1 MVEGGKA
8 RSVPG
13 FSDNAGRLTG
23 ETTDFGAFEKTQAY
37 TWTADGLKTTVTN
50 PEGITYTYGWTALHQ
65 PDAVTIP
72 GHGSI
77 ASLGYDWQASNGW
90 MYPGGTQH
98 KQEHDAFLRL
108 AKQRLTDPAQ
118 VVKQGADYQYDAAS
132 NITAIT
138 KHERSAQTEG
148 ELAQSPATY
157 GYDALDRLT
166 SVSKTTTTNTTR
178 TENYQYDAVG
188 NRINSTGTD
197 TVDGSYTHNANHAL
211 TNLDVSAGEGGDEGE
226 EEPGTWTF
234 QYNANGAITQ
244 KAFTPTGAT
253 APTKTWTYGWNRQNR
268 LSTVHYNGA
277 HIASYAYDPFGRR
290 IKKSVHSSITGGTTG
305 TTYYLYNDSGLVA
318 EYTQTGQLN
327 TEYHYVPG
335 SHWSTNPLFAR
346 DGQTGE
352 IYYAATDQLG
362 TATALIKSS
371 GQIVWRAEK
380 TAFGKTTVTAE
391 NNNAGKP
398 VRFNLRFPGQ
408 YEDTETGL
416 HYNWMRYYDAEAGRY
431 VREDPIGLR
440 GGLNLYNYVNGGP
453 INSLD
458 PYGLRGTGAAIGA
471 AAGAIIGGT
480 VGALSGLAAGAAG
493 GTLIAPGVGTLGGA
507 GVGAWEGGIAGAA
520 VGGIVGGLLGDAIE
534 DFINHPM
541 WNEPPDD
548 DSINIDPDKPIPP
561 QLPGYIDPD
570 STYPTTEAQSCPV
583 DGGPPLDP
591 RERCFNGVAL
601 KFGQCMNSSTPKA
614 VCHIQRAIGLLM
626 CSAQSPDSD

>member
-1 MVEGGKA
+1 M
-8 RSVPG
+8 
-13 FSDNAGRLTG
+13 
-23 ETTDFGAFEKTQAY
+23 ETR
-37 TWTADGLKTTVTN
+37 
-50 PEGITYTYGWTALHQ
+50 
-65 PDAVTIP
+65 TI
-72 GHGSI
+72 SNRD
-77 ASLGYDWQASNGW
+77 YDWQASNGW
-90 MYPGGTQH
+90 MHPGGTQH

-346 DGQTGE
+346 DGETNE

-371 GQIVWRAEK
+371 GQVVWKAEK
-380 TAFGKTTVTAE
+380 TAFGKTTTTAE
-391 NNNAGKP
+391 NNAAGNP
-398 VRFNLRFPGQ
+398 VQFNLRFPGQ
-408 YEDTETGL
+408 YEDQETGL
-416 HYNWMRYYDAEAGRY
+416 HYNWMRYYDAEIGRY
-431 VREDPIGLR
+431 VKRDPIGLQ
-440 GGLNLYNYVNGGP
+440 GGVNVYEYARSAVTKFIDPSGLLVQATYCVDTGMLTVYDPDTGESVVTDAESGGKP
-453 INSLD
+453 FGDPLPEGDYEILDRAGDPDMYRLD
-458 PYGLRGTGAAIGA
+458 PKDPNPRDDTHDETGRDHFRLHKPGR
-471 AAGAIIGGT
+471 T
-480 VGALSGLAAGAAG
+480 VGCIAAKNQDDWERVKDVLDKTRREEVDDNFKPWFKPWASPEKIDKYGDLTVKKCDPPGGWPLYAG
-493 GTLIAPGVGTLGGA
+493 QG
-507 GVGAWEGGIAGAA
+507 
-520 VGGIVGGLLGDAIE
+520 
-534 DFINHPM
+534 
-541 WNEPPDD
+541 
-548 DSINIDPDKPIPP
+548 
-561 QLPGYIDPD
+561 
-570 STYPTTEAQSCPV
+570 
-583 DGGPPLDP
+583 
-591 RERCFNGVAL
+591 R
-601 KFGQCMNSSTPKA
+601 
-614 VCHIQRAIGLLM
+614 
-626 CSAQSPDSD
+626 